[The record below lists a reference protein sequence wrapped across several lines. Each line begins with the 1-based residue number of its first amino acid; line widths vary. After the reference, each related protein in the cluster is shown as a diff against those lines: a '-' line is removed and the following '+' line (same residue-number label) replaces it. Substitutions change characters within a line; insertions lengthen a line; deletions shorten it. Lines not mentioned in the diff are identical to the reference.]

1 MIDQFGR
8 NIDYLRISVTDNCN
22 LRCIYCIDE
31 NNISFLKEDKKLTH
45 DEIYKVA
52 KECSN
57 LGIRKIR
64 ITGGEPLVRKDIND
78 LLYKLNSID
87 GIDEIYITT
96 NGVLLGEKIEELY
109 KNGLKGVNISLDS
122 LKEDRFEK
130 LTKFNKLN
138 DVLISIDKAISLG
151 IKVKINTVIVDEINK
166 DEILDFVNLTKYM
179 DIDIRF
185 IELMPIGEGKKHK
198 GIKND
203 EIIEIIKSNFKNIH
217 EEKRVK
223 SSGPAFYL
231 KINNYKGKIGFIS
244 PISNCFCD
252 QCNRIRLTSEGFLK
266 KCLHYNYGVD
276 LRKHLRSDIS
286 ENELRKIIQKTIFD
300 KPEKHLFMD
309 LCDDKENKYMNS
321 IGG

>member
-1 MIDQFGR
+1 M
-8 NIDYLRISVTDNCN
+8 
-22 LRCIYCIDE
+22 
-31 NNISFLKEDKKLTH
+31 
-45 DEIYKVA
+45 
-52 KECSN
+52 
-57 LGIRKIR
+57 
-64 ITGGEPLVRKDIND
+64 
-78 LLYKLNSID
+78 
-87 GIDEIYITT
+87 
-96 NGVLLGEKIEELY
+96 
-109 KNGLKGVNISLDS
+109 
-122 LKEDRFEK
+122 
-130 LTKFNKLN
+130 
-138 DVLISIDKAISLG
+138 LISIDKAISLG